1 MSKHHKKHKKKTAL
15 KSRQSFSIE
24 EIAFIIACLELKA
37 LYHA

>member
-15 KSRQSFSIE
+15 KSRQPFSIE
-24 EIAFIIACLELKA
+24 EMAFIIACLELKA